1 MSDKF
6 AQLQSVL
13 DQLSSSE
20 AIALARAVE
29 LQRAMG
35 EEKLPTDA
43 ILARVRPHLQKQK
56 PRRIPTLRRLV
67 TAGFEEFLCNEEDE
81 PRLPGLVPRASI
93 EPWWRGLKLVAGP
106 AILER
111 DGQLRRLI
119 AGGNGTAIPEFAA
132 ETQQAAA
139 AWTLS
144 LLEEVRRPK
153 GDPAV
158 KALIARPE
166 RMTDFTEIAEI
177 LSIAEPLQAA
187 LDAILTHLRDLR
199 RLDGRRIRELTPASV
214 TETKAYYLA
223 LNETYGMRSRYLAL
237 AMLNRL
243 AEPWHILRIG
253 RALSWKPNDALV
265 RDTEFGVI
273 GTRLILDIQ
282 RLSRDIVAA
291 AETRGR
297 EPPDCPRL
305 AACAGRYMDA
315 VEGLV
320 NEFGFRR
327 DSDWGEAIM
336 QSRATAAGA
345 LHRDLLDR
353 IALHVLALMPVIR
366 RPGSP
371 RGFGERADLETHPE
385 KPTIDA
391 AMAAARFLVLL
402 LQRGQRHGFAHAAR
416 ETLDQLGETIEERVV
431 DRLGELKLAPQ
442 NTAIVAQ
449 CQAMAQACDVMY
461 DDGRGALIIRRMN
474 LARRDSA

>member
-13 DQLSSSE
+13 DQLSASE

-35 EEKLPTDA
+35 EEKLPTAA

-56 PRRIPTLRRLV
+56 PTRIPTLCRLAC
-67 TAGFEEFLCNEEDE
+67 AGFDEFLTNDEDE
-81 PRLPGLVPRASI
+81 PRLPGLLPRSSI
-93 EPWWRGLKLVAGP
+93 EPWWRGLKLIAGA
-106 AILER
+106 AIAER
-111 DGQLRRLI
+111 DAQLRRLI
-119 AGGNGTAIPEFAA
+119 AGGNMSALPDFAVA
-132 ETQQAAA
+132 TQRAAA
-139 AWTLS
+139 AWTLT
-144 LLEEVRRPK
+144 LIEELRRPK

-158 KALIARPE
+158 KALIVRPA

-177 LSIAEPLQAA
+177 LSIAEPLGAA

-214 TETKAYYLA
+214 TETKAHYLA
-223 LNETYGMRSRYLAL
+223 LNETHGLRSRYLAL

-243 AEPWHILRIG
+243 AEPWHILRVG

-273 GTRLILDIQ
+273 GTRLVLDIR
-282 RLSRDIVAA
+282 RLSRELVAA

-315 VEGLV
+315 VEGVV

-336 QSRATAAGA
+336 QSRAIAAGA

-353 IALHVLALMPVIR
+353 IAQRVLNLMPVTR

-371 RGFGERADLETHPE
+371 RGFGERADLDTHPD
-385 KPTIDA
+385 KPTIDT

-402 LQRGQRHGFAHAAR
+402 VQRGQRHGFSHTAR
-416 ETLDQLGETIEERVV
+416 ETLDQLGETIEERTV
-431 DRLGELKLAPQ
+431 DLLSELKSAPQ

-449 CQAMAQACDVMY
+449 CQAMAQACDLLY
-461 DDGRGALIIRRMN
+461 DDGRGALVIRRMN